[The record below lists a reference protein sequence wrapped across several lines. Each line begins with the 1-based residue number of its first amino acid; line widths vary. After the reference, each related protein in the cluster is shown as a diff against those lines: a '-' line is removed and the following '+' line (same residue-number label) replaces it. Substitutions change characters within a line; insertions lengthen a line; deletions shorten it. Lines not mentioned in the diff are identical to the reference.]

1 MRRTFNVDSR
11 GGCNLSE
18 TVRAVLVSRAEEER
32 GGYFTHFALLVLVY
46 SFLLLLEE
54 TSVGFCSLVA
64 DLEAQQRRFP

>member
-18 TVRAVLVSRAEEER
+18 TVRVVGFESGGRE

-64 DLEAQQRRFP
+64 DLEA